1 MENLTLFEHFLFS
14 FITSSGFGV
23 FLSVPKKDVFIGG
36 LIGGISWLLYIKI
49 LWSTG
54 EVILPYFLATV
65 SIGILGDVF
74 SKITR
79 RPVIVYLIPAALPL
93 VPGYTM
99 YYTMLY
105 TVTEK
110 YELAIAKGV
119 EAIFIAFA
127 IATALVVTES
137 LRKVTSKIFYELY
150 LKKYLKYKNSV
161 KF

>member
-1 MENLTLFEHFLFS
+1 MLFRS
-14 FITSSGFGV
+14 
-23 FLSVPKKDVFIGG
+23 
-36 LIGGISWLLYIKI
+36 
-49 LWSTG
+49 
-54 EVILPYFLATV
+54 
-65 SIGILGDVF
+65 
-74 SKITR
+74 
-79 RPVIVYLIPAALPL
+79 ALPL

-137 LRKVTSKIFYELY
+137 LRKITSKIFYELY